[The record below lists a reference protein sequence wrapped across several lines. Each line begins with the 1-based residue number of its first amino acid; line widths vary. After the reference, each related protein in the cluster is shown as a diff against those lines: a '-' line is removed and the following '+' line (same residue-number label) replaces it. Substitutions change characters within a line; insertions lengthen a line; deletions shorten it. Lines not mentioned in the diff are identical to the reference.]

1 MTDKETP
8 VTLQEEKT
16 EISHFENQDM
26 IESQPNISEKKIK
39 KSVSVILPE
48 GDEEDHEQSQI
59 EEQEHEQE
67 QQQEQEQEQ
76 EHEQEHAQEQKSTK
90 IKVSPTAIIRKES
103 LKVSNPDEVEE
114 QDQEQVGGEDNYENN
129 DKENN
134 LENSKTSVA
143 TAYSEDLIFTSLSN
157 IFKSLISPKNS
168 NFFNDKIEKDIS
180 YGDLISFYFYHSI
193 LVILYLFMSIYRLYD
208 YTLNRIKLRFLN
220 VAYNPQKT
228 PSLINNDVN
237 KLPKIPHRLST
248 IINYKPEQEENGGIE
263 ALLNNSSEIICWTIS
278 SGIPYLTIYE
288 YHGLLKKH
296 IPELRRSIYR
306 NLTSYFGTSNV
317 PTFKIKIP
325 HLNLVYYGPSDEN
338 NGNTANN
345 NNNNS
350 KCDIEISLISN
361 VDGRSTI
368 VELTK
373 VMSELNMKKELKT
386 KDVTLKFVNH
396 ELEHLVGKESDLI
409 ILFQP
414 YLNLQGYPPWH
425 IRLSE
430 MYWEPD
436 NDDVSYAVYL
446 RALQKF
452 STCKVNV
459 GK

>member
-1 MTDKETP
+1 MTNEETP
-8 VTLQEEKT
+8 VTLNEEQT
-16 EISHFENQDM
+16 EISHSENQDD
-26 IESQPNISEKKIK
+26 IESKPYISEKKIK
-39 KSVSVILPE
+39 KSVSVILP
-48 GDEEDHEQSQI
+48 GEEDQEQSQI
-59 EEQEHEQE
+59 EVQQEGQEEGQE
-67 QQQEQEQEQ
+67 QTL
-76 EHEQEHAQEQKSTK
+76 TK
-90 IKVSPTAIIRKES
+90 MKVSPTEIIRKES
-103 LKVSNPDEVEE
+103 LRVSNPDEVEE
-114 QDQEQVGGEDNYENN
+114 QDQEQEQVEGENN
-129 DKENN
+129 DEHDNQENN
-134 LENSKTSVA
+134 LKNSKTSVA
-143 TAYSEDLIFTSLSN
+143 TAYNEDSIFTSFSN

-180 YGDLISFYFYHSI
+180 YSDLISFYFYHSI

-208 YTLNRIKLRFLN
+208 YMINRIKLRFLN

-306 NLTSYFGTSNV
+306 NLTTYFGTSNV

-338 NGNTANN
+338 TSNNTANTANN
-345 NNNNS
+345 N
-350 KCDIEISLISN
+350 KYDIEISLISN

>member
-1 MTDKETP
+1 MTNEETP
-8 VTLQEEKT
+8 VTLNEEQT
-16 EISHFENQDM
+16 AISHFENQDD
-26 IESQPNISEKKIK
+26 IESKPYISEKKIK
-39 KSVSVILPE
+39 KSVSVILP
-48 GDEEDHEQSQI
+48 GEEDQEQSQI
-59 EEQEHEQE
+59 EVQEEGQEKGQE
-67 QQQEQEQEQ
+67 QTL
-76 EHEQEHAQEQKSTK
+76 TK
-90 IKVSPTAIIRKES
+90 MKVSPTEIIRKES
-103 LKVSNPDEVEE
+103 LRVSNPDEVEE
-114 QDQEQVGGEDNYENN
+114 HDQEQVEGENN
-129 DKENN
+129 DEHDNQENN
-134 LENSKTSVA
+134 LKNSKTSVA
-143 TAYSEDLIFTSLSN
+143 TAYNEDSIFTSFSN

-180 YGDLISFYFYHSI
+180 YSDLISFYFYHSI

-208 YTLNRIKLRFLN
+208 YMINRIKLRFLN

-306 NLTSYFGTSNV
+306 NLTTYFGTSNV

-338 NGNTANN
+338 TSNNTANTANN
-345 NNNNS
+345 N
-350 KCDIEISLISN
+350 KYDIEISLISN

>member
-1 MTDKETP
+1 MTNEETP
-8 VTLQEEKT
+8 VTLNEEQT
-16 EISHFENQDM
+16 AISHFENQDD
-26 IESQPNISEKKIK
+26 IESKPYISEKKIK
-39 KSVSVILPE
+39 KSVSVILP
-48 GDEEDHEQSQI
+48 GEEDQEQSQI
-59 EEQEHEQE
+59 EVQEEGQEKGQE
-67 QQQEQEQEQ
+67 QTL
-76 EHEQEHAQEQKSTK
+76 TK
-90 IKVSPTAIIRKES
+90 MKVSPTEIIRKES
-103 LKVSNPDEVEE
+103 LRVSNPDEVEE
-114 QDQEQVGGEDNYENN
+114 HDQEQVEGENN
-129 DKENN
+129 DEHDNQENN
-134 LENSKTSVA
+134 LKNSKTSVA
-143 TAYSEDLIFTSLSN
+143 TAYNEDSIFTSFSN

-180 YGDLISFYFYHSI
+180 YSDLISFYFYHSI

-208 YTLNRIKLRFLN
+208 YIINRIKLRFLN

-306 NLTSYFGTSNV
+306 NLTTYFGTSNV

-338 NGNTANN
+338 TSNNTANTANN
-345 NNNNS
+345 N
-350 KCDIEISLISN
+350 KYDIEISLISN